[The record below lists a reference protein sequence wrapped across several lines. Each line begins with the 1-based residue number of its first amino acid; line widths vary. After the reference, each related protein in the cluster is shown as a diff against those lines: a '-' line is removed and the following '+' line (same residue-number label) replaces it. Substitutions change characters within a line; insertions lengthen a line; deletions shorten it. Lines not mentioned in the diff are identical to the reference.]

1 VELRHLEYFIAV
13 AEEEHFTR
21 AAERLHIAQ
30 SGLSASIRALERELG
45 APLFVRS
52 TRHVGLTEAGRALL
66 SEARRTLASVAAARN
81 AVAAVQ
87 GLLRGTVSIGT
98 EQCLAVIDLPTVLS
112 RFRTVHP
119 GVEIRLR
126 QAGSSRL
133 VEEVRTGGLD
143 LAFVALA
150 GNRAPAGVSLTPL
163 TTEPMMLVCHPDHPL
178 AAQEAVDWSQLEGE
192 VFVDFHADWG
202 ARQVTD
208 RAFGA
213 AGLDRQV
220 ALEVNDVHSLLD
232 FVAEDLG
239 IALVPRPIAHKKN
252 KNVRAVPL
260 RATAPSWVVSVAV
273 PANGPA
279 NPATE
284 ALLNIVED
292 SASAHVAASAASVI
306 ASVDGA
312 EALG

>member
-21 AAERLHIAQ
+21 AAERLHVAQ

-52 TRHVGLTEAGRALL
+52 TRHVCLTEAGRALL
-66 SEARRTLASVAAARN
+66 AEARRTLASVTAARN

-98 EQCLAVIDLPTVLS
+98 EQCLAVIDLPAVLS

-126 QAGSSRL
+126 QAGSSGL

-150 GNRAPAGVSLTPL
+150 GSRAPAGVSLTPL

-178 AAQEAVDWSQLEGE
+178 ATHEAVDWSQLEGE
-192 VFVDFHADWG
+192 IFVDFHADWG

-239 IALVPRPIAHKKN
+239 IALVPRPIAYKKN

-279 NPATE
+279 NPATQ

-292 SASAHVAASAASVI
+292 SASANVAASAASVI
-306 ASVDGA
+306 ASADGA
-312 EALG
+312 QALG